1 MGPKTTHGRKGL
13 GDKKKRCNAQREKKH
28 TQDICTFWSRVTD
41 LDGVDPDPTFNKSR
55 IRPSRKDQTRI
66 LPYGELSP
74 LTIFLRYKSQ
84 YN

>member
-1 MGPKTTHGRKGL
+1 MH
-13 GDKKKRCNAQREKKH
+13 REKKTH
-28 TQDICTFWSRVTD
+28 NHDIRTFWSRVTD

-66 LPYGELSP
+66 LPNVELSP

-84 YN
+84 YDKL